1 MNQSANLL
9 QIQIP
14 APLGHIIRVADPVA
28 EPGTAATNVTNLS
41 HLDETPDN
49 VYFRQFSIGAG
60 RQKNECNTMLNR
72 GPAVASQS
80 NKIKPELVEIAE
92 RIGLSIRQLRSS
104 LGTVEPTE
112 VFEAKR
118 NGETQ
123 LQETQQET
131 QEDLEQQLRECFD
144 RTSYRARD
152 VQANNVPQPGLSPAS
167 SLERIHDRVI
177 DGIVDQLLHD
187 WDRHSL
193 GAPGAI
199 EDEIVERLIARIL
212 ERLDS

>member
-1 MNQSANLL
+1 
-9 QIQIP
+9 
-14 APLGHIIRVADPVA
+14 
-28 EPGTAATNVTNLS
+28 
-41 HLDETPDN
+41 
-49 VYFRQFSIGAG
+49 
-60 RQKNECNTMLNR
+60 MLNR

-80 NKIKPELVEIAE
+80 NRIKPELVEIAE

-104 LGTVEPTE
+104 LGTAEPTE
-112 VFEAKR
+112 VLEANL

-123 LQETQQET
+123 LQEIQQET

-144 RTSYRARD
+144 RASYTARD
-152 VQANNVPQPGLSPAS
+152 VQPKNLQQPSPFPAAR
-167 SLERIHDRVI
+167 LDRIHERVI
-177 DGIVDQLLHD
+177 DGIVDQILHD